1 MFFKVNKVYVV
12 LKCSIHPIKLRYL
25 KFKKK
30 VNFNIHK
37 VSLVVFYNYSVAKEV
52 TYLESI

>member
-12 LKCSIHPIKLRYL
+12 LKCSIDPIKLRYL

-37 VSLVVFYNYSVAKEV
+37 VPLVVFYNYSVAKEV